1 MEQALAR
8 TAVVEAE
15 VAARNEELAET
26 HRRLLRI
33 EGELDTA
40 RTDIRDREV
49 KLGQARDRITELES
63 RVADLEDQALRA
75 YRRIKDDEKTI
86 DKAKRAVSVAL
97 TLLDERGG
105 PVAPPAASRPG
116 EEGQG

>member
-1 MEQALAR
+1 L
-8 TAVVEAE
+8 
-15 VAARNEELAET
+15 AARNEELAET

-40 RTDIRDREV
+40 RTDVRDREV

-63 RVADLEDQALRA
+63 KVADLEDQALRA

-97 TLLDERGG
+97 TLLDERTTTGT
-105 PVAPPAASRPG
+105 PAAPRPG
-116 EEGQG
+116 EEPQS